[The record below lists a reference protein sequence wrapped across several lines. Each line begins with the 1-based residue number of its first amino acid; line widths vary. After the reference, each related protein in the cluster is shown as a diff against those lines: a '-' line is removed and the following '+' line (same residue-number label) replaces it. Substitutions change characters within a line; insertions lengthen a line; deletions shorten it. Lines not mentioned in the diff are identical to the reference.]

1 MTKKVLVR
9 LIAVVLAVAMPLVT
23 GIVAFAG
30 DGEGASGAT
39 KETKYESPDIN
50 VLTGHGEEP
59 EELSVTSGA
68 TYLEKAWYEYVTYS
82 EKPVASYKLD
92 DNSRLVFYDPYT
104 YTNSL
109 IMETE
114 MDANTTEFDTMSS
127 YTVSYMNSKTIEAC
141 VSSTST
147 KNTAVETAERDE
159 TYSFVQ
165 NGGTTETAYNHSI
178 SSVQREDIFA
188 FDQYAYREVYSE
200 SKSES
205 VVGIASLEGFGK
217 IETET
222 DINPVAPL
230 TKVKVHAGMNYT
242 TGTEIGKVTN
252 YNVDW
257 VTDKSIHN
265 EYKNNTTN
273 TLEIGNDTI
282 THAETAETTGWTQL
296 GARITSA
303 TGSARS
309 MSNTISESESITI
322 TKNYAATHFA
332 ADGVTPLPWA
342 LVHYRVLMP
351 MKCVL
356 EVKHSGE
363 WIELST
369 IYTLMTTIQ
378 GTCRTWIENGQA
390 YYEDWG
396 SGEPVIGVD
405 FWGNFTTR
413 ENLMNAYK
421 NKLYP
426 VGGAG

>member
-1 MTKKVLVR
+1 MAKVQ
-9 LIAVVLAVAMPLVT
+9 AV
-23 GIVAFAG
+23 
-30 DGEGASGAT
+30 T
-39 KETKYESPDIN
+39 KETKYEIPTSMFLPDM
-50 VLTGHGEEP
+50 VKA
-59 EELSVTSGA
+59 EELSVTSEQRIWKKHG
-68 TYLEKAWYEYVTYS
+68 TNTLPS
-82 EKPVASYKLD
+82 ENRRSYKLD

-252 YNVDW
+252 YNVD
-257 VTDKSIHN
+257 
-265 EYKNNTTN
+265 
-273 TLEIGNDTI
+273 
-282 THAETAETTGWTQL
+282 
-296 GARITSA
+296 
-303 TGSARS
+303 
-309 MSNTISESESITI
+309 
-322 TKNYAATHFA
+322 
-332 ADGVTPLPWA
+332 
-342 LVHYRVLMP
+342 
-351 MKCVL
+351 
-356 EVKHSGE
+356 
-363 WIELST
+363 
-369 IYTLMTTIQ
+369 
-378 GTCRTWIENGQA
+378 
-390 YYEDWG
+390 
-396 SGEPVIGVD
+396 
-405 FWGNFTTR
+405 
-413 ENLMNAYK
+413 
-421 NKLYP
+421 
-426 VGGAG
+426 